1 MHFEILGEPIG
12 EGRPRATRRGA
23 TGVRMHAAK
32 RSAEWR
38 AVAAQQLAAEKETT
52 IAGAAWVKIAAI
64 MPRPKLPKKA
74 GTGRL
79 WRACGA
85 DIDNIVKAVLDAM
98 VTAGVIDDDRG
109 VVSLTACKVTAA
121 VGELPRVTI
130 DVGAWTI

>member
-12 EGRPRATRRGA
+12 EGRPRAVRVGA
-23 TGVRMHAAK
+23 GVRMHSPK
-32 RSAEWR
+32 RSSEWR
-38 AVAAQQLAAEKETT
+38 ALAAQQMAAEKGAT
-52 IAGAAWVKIAAI
+52 IDGAAWVKIAAI

-85 DIDNIVKAVLDAM
+85 DIDNICKAVLDAM
-98 VTAGVIDDDRG
+98 VTAGVIANDRA

-121 VGELPRVTI
+121 VGELPRVTV
-130 DVGAWTI
+130 DVGPWLA